1 SRILQCYGVTESK
14 LDEMVAGIRE
24 AHPEVRFGFRTKL
37 PENHLSLS
45 ALARDAATAEAAL
58 SRVERECREVL
69 GSLVYGQDGVTF
81 AQAVGEELARR
92 TETICPA
99 ESCTGGL
106 LTQLLTEVP
115 GSSKWTLGGFVTYSN
130 GLKESVLG
138 VPRELLQQHGAVS
151 EPVVRAMAEGARQ
164 RSGATW
170 SPAITGVAG
179 PAGGAPEKPV
189 GTVWLGLAGP
199 AAAALRRMHYRGD
212 RGMVRLQSAFGA
224 LQLLREALGPSRAR

>member
-138 VPRELLQQHGAVS
+138 VPRWCWGEARGGRRAGGA
-151 EPVVRAMAEGARQ
+151 GAGGG
-164 RSGATW
+164 SPGAFGGHW
-170 SPAITGVAG
+170 SPAHPGGGRPGGGAAGKPGRARRAG
-179 PAGGAPEKPV
+179 PRRPRRH
-189 GTVWLGLAGP
+189 GLPPHALPRRPRDGP
-199 AAAALRRMHYRGD
+199 PA
-212 RGMVRLQSAFGA
+212 V
-224 LQLLREALGPSRAR
+224 